1 MSKDMFRDKLREI
14 IFGYRTRAGKIFDIV
29 LLAAIIL
36 SLVGVIM
43 DSDKEIHNK
52 NLLLILKK

>member
-1 MSKDMFRDKLREI
+1 MSKDIFRDKLREI
-14 IFGYRTRAGKIFDIV
+14 IFGYRTRAGKNFDIV
-29 LLAAIIL
+29 LLVAIIL

-52 NLLLILKK
+52 YGFLLLNN